1 MIYKKSKK
9 ADLENKR
16 KTLFLIG
23 FLIALGSVLFAFEWK
38 TGPPQTMDLG
48 NTIFDVEDVIYIP
61 STPPEK
67 KEPPQQKIEVLIF
80 ELVDDNTDIED
91 EFVGFDSE
99 FTDENVLD
107 IEDFAFASTDD
118 EYDKTDKPFMFV
130 EEMPE
135 FPGGEKALL
144 NYLATNVK
152 YPVIAQENGIQ
163 GKVYIT
169 FVVDKN
175 GSINNVS
182 VLRGVDKSLDNESIR
197 VISSMPKWKPGKQR
211 GKAVKV
217 QFTVPIVFEL
227 K

>member
-1 MIYKKSKK
+1 MINKKSKK

-16 KTLFLIG
+16 KTFFLIG
-23 FLIALGSVLFAFEWK
+23 FVIALGFVLFAFEWK

-48 NTIFDVEDVIYIP
+48 NTMFDAEETIYIP

-67 KEPPQQKIEVLIF
+67 KEPPQQKIEVIFF
-80 ELVDDNTDIED
+80 ELVDDNTNVED

-99 FTDENVLD
+99 FTYENILD
-107 IEDFAFASTDD
+107 ITDFVFTSPDD
-118 EYDKTDKPFMFV
+118 KYDKTDKPFMFV

-144 NYLATNVK
+144 NYLATNVR

-175 GSINNVS
+175 GTIDNVS
-182 VLRGVDKSLDNESIR
+182 ILRGVDKSIDNEAIR

-217 QFTVPIVFEL
+217 QYTVPIVFEL